1 MTSPSDRSQGTP
13 FDAAQGRPFDVA
25 QGAPVRL
32 GAVGYL
38 NARPLT
44 WALDQSPQPWHIRY
58 DVPSVCS
65 ALLYAGEVGLGLI
78 PSVDYLQSPD
88 YRIVPGVGIGSRGAI
103 ASVAL
108 FTRVPLDDVKRIALD
123 TSSRTSVA
131 LVRVLCHH
139 RFRIAAEFVPHGPD
153 LEAMTHGS
161 DAALLI
167 GDPALEARHEALGLK
182 KIDLGA
188 EWTAMTGLPFVYA
201 AWTGRAGAI
210 TDAGVG
216 RLQKAQEEG
225 VRSFDDIAAE
235 YGRGNPDATTR
246 AAAYLRDNVK
256 YGLGLEEARG
266 LQAFLDYAADLNLAP
281 RRTLEFF

>member
-1 MTSPSDRSQGTP
+1 MTSPSDSAQDRLLDDAPGT
-13 FDAAQGRPFDVA
+13 R
-25 QGAPVRL
+25 VRL

-44 WALDQSPQPWHIRY
+44 WALDRSPERWHIRY

-65 ALLYAGEVGLGLI
+65 ALLHAGEVGLGLI
-78 PSVDYLQSPD
+78 PSIDYLQSAD
-88 YRIVPGVGIGSRGAI
+88 YRIVPGVGIGSRGPI

-108 FTRVPLDDVKRIALD
+108 FTRFPLGDVKRIALD

-139 RFRIAAEFVPHGPD
+139 RFRIEPEFVPHGPD
-153 LEAMTHGS
+153 LEAMTRGS

-167 GDPALEARHEALGLK
+167 GDPALEVKHEALGLK

-188 EWTAMTGLPFVYA
+188 EWTAMTGLPFIYA

-210 TDAGVG
+210 TDAEVG
-216 RLQKAQEEG
+216 RLQDAQQEG
-225 VRSFDDIAAE
+225 VQSTDDIAAE
-235 YGRGNPDATTR
+235 YGRGNPDATAR

-256 YGLGLEEARG
+256 YGLGVEEARG
-266 LQAFLDYAADLNLAP
+266 LQTFLDYAADLNLAP